1 MKPAGR
7 YWLLLTTAGA
17 LAAGLTLAHAQQAP
31 RGKSS
36 YMPVDITEPF
46 STIMSRLSAEK
57 PAVEREHMAVLNERY
72 DLSNRPAAGVTM
84 DHAKP
89 VQEGVRVKLPAGAT
103 WDGLAGMT
111 PEQIRDRN
119 LFPLGFLP
127 LPHPKHQE
135 GGMVFPRFEINE
147 IKRQEGRDL
156 TRFDVDFDIPDH
168 FLPEFPPA
176 IYLNQ
181 RSDLGDVSQGKL
193 ITIENYYELFNG
205 IIPPK
210 QLEGLR
216 LHKASV
222 CSDRSAH
229 SSRWRIS
236 PSLSRQQRISTATTR
251 LLPRRVRI
259 LPSRRPYDEGLKECR
274 VIAIKAL
281 GRVLIEIVGVEHRTG
296 ISILVIA
303 SAHRK

>member
-1 MKPAGR
+1 LRALRLERAFGGPDEQAKDQSGDRGDQPYAKPHHVLGV
-7 YWLLLTTAGA
+7 LIE
-17 LAAGLTLAHAQQAP
+17 
-31 RGKSS
+31 
-36 YMPVDITEPF
+36 MI
-46 STIMSRLSAEK
+46 SR
-57 PAVEREHMAVLNERY
+57 
-72 DLSNRPAAGVTM
+72 NRPVADVTM
-84 DHAKP
+84 DRSKP
-89 VQEGVRVKLPAGAT
+89 VQGGVRVKPPEGKS
-103 WDGLAGMT
+103 WESLAALT
-111 PEQIRDRN
+111 PEQIREQD
-119 LFPLGFLP
+119 LFPKRFYP
-127 LPHPKHQE
+127 LPHPKHSE
-135 GGMVFPRFEINE
+135 GGFVFPHFLIDE

-156 TRFDVDFDIPDH
+156 TRFDVEYDIPEH

-303 SAHRK
+303 SAHRKPPAGIQSLS